1 MTLAPLIPGWRGG
14 VALAAAFA
22 EVVILPALIPAHD
35 GPPLARAGW
44 ALAVGL
50 IIISAAGCCAAL
62 WRGRTADRIAG
73 AMALALSAWMIYI
86 FFREVI

>member
-1 MTLAPLIPGWRGG
+1 MTLAVLIPGWRGWG
-14 VALAAAFA
+14 VLAAAFA
-22 EVVILPALIPAHD
+22 DAVILPALIPAHD
-35 GPPLARAGW
+35 GPPLTRAGW

-50 IIISAAGCCAAL
+50 MIISAAGYCVAL

>member
-1 MTLAPLIPGWRGG
+1 MMLAALIPGWRGWG
-14 VALAAAFA
+14 ALAAAFA
-22 EVVILPALIPAHD
+22 DAVILPALIPAHD

-73 AMALALSAWMIYI
+73 AVALAFSAWMIYI